1 MDMVALIFGMGFV
14 GLILICLV
22 WTILTYIFNNVDGTT
37 KSNKKLID
45 NMNKMNKQ
53 RQDEIKK

>member
-1 MDMVALIFGMGFV
+1 MDMVALIFGMTFV

-45 NMNKMNKQ
+45 NMNKMDKQ
-53 RQDEIKK
+53 R

>member
-22 WTILTYIFNNVDGTT
+22 WTILVYIFNNVDGTT

-45 NMNKMNKQ
+45 NMNKMDKQ
-53 RQDEIKK
+53 R